1 MKVIQ
6 IVPLA
11 DDKPT
16 LKTIL
21 KNTERELR
29 GRGTT
34 FKRQREGRWVHIKYP
49 GWINWDLAKGG
60 IIVAEVRSK
69 IPKSEWQLLQA
80 FIGYVDRHIGQYVKS
95 INIIYR
101 QVPPQ
106 RASGWGA

>member
-1 MKVIQ
+1 MKVVQ
-6 IVPLA
+6 IIPLA
-11 DDKPT
+11 DNKLT

-49 GWINWDLAKGG
+49 GWIAWDSAEGG
-60 IIVAEVRSK
+60 IIVAEVQSK
-69 IPKSEWQLLQA
+69 RREAEWQLLRA
-80 FIGYVDRHIGQYVKS
+80 FIGYVDRHVGQHIQS

-101 QVPPQ
+101 
-106 RASGWGA
+106 